1 MSQGAAGQNFHVQ
14 SPQSLA
20 LCIQSRRKG
29 PAYFYRRLRR
39 GVRRRHWLL
48 YSRCRQRMP
57 GKATQDEI
65 LFLQQ
70 QVNEQS
76 DKGELI
82 SEIEQ
87 VREESRVCT
96 KEGVS
101 AIGMNLLHR
110 KFKNCHTSSK

>member
-1 MSQGAAGQNFHVQ
+1 
-14 SPQSLA
+14 
-20 LCIQSRRKG
+20 
-29 PAYFYRRLRR
+29 
-39 GVRRRHWLL
+39 
-48 YSRCRQRMP
+48 MP

-65 LFLQQ
+65 LSLQQ

-96 KEGVS
+96 KEGNMSIEVMEEKKKN
-101 AIGMNLLHR
+101 IGKSMTGQSDVINELKQEIR
-110 KFKNCHTSSK
+110 TKKEVIENYKTSSKRERNRNESLTQKIQELSHEL

>member
-1 MSQGAAGQNFHVQ
+1 
-14 SPQSLA
+14 
-20 LCIQSRRKG
+20 
-29 PAYFYRRLRR
+29 
-39 GVRRRHWLL
+39 
-48 YSRCRQRMP
+48 MP

-65 LFLQQ
+65 LSLQQ

-96 KEGVS
+96 KEGNMSIEVMEEKKKN
-101 AIGMNLLHR
+101 IGKSMTGQSDMINELKQEIR
-110 KFKNCHTSSK
+110 TKKEDIENYKTSSKRERNRNESLTQKIQELSHEL

>member
-1 MSQGAAGQNFHVQ
+1 
-14 SPQSLA
+14 
-20 LCIQSRRKG
+20 
-29 PAYFYRRLRR
+29 
-39 GVRRRHWLL
+39 
-48 YSRCRQRMP
+48 MP

-65 LFLQQ
+65 LSLQQ

-96 KEGVS
+96 KDGNMSIEVMEEKKKN
-101 AIGMNLLHR
+101 IGKSMTGQSDVINELKQEIR
-110 KFKNCHTSSK
+110 TKKEDIENYKTSSKRERNRNESLTQKIQELSHEL

>member
-1 MSQGAAGQNFHVQ
+1 
-14 SPQSLA
+14 
-20 LCIQSRRKG
+20 
-29 PAYFYRRLRR
+29 
-39 GVRRRHWLL
+39 
-48 YSRCRQRMP
+48 MP

-65 LFLQQ
+65 LSLQQ

-96 KEGVS
+96 KEGNMSIEVMEEKKKN
-101 AIGMNLLHR
+101 IGKSMTGQLDVINEL
-110 KFKNCHTSSK
+110 KQEITTKKEDIENYKTSSKRERNRNESLTQKIQELSHEL

>member
-1 MSQGAAGQNFHVQ
+1 
-14 SPQSLA
+14 
-20 LCIQSRRKG
+20 
-29 PAYFYRRLRR
+29 
-39 GVRRRHWLL
+39 
-48 YSRCRQRMP
+48 MP

-65 LFLQQ
+65 LSLQQ

-96 KEGVS
+96 KEGNMSIEVMEEKLEYWKINDWS
-101 AIGMNLLHR
+101 IR
-110 KFKNCHTSSK
+110 CDK

>member
-1 MSQGAAGQNFHVQ
+1 
-14 SPQSLA
+14 
-20 LCIQSRRKG
+20 
-29 PAYFYRRLRR
+29 
-39 GVRRRHWLL
+39 
-48 YSRCRQRMP
+48 MP

-65 LFLQQ
+65 SSLQQ

-96 KEGVS
+96 KEGNMSIEVMEEKKKN
-101 AIGMNLLHR
+101 IGKSMTGQLDVINEL
-110 KFKNCHTSSK
+110 KQEITTKKEDIENYKTSSKRERNRNESLTQKIQELSHEL

>member
-1 MSQGAAGQNFHVQ
+1 
-14 SPQSLA
+14 
-20 LCIQSRRKG
+20 
-29 PAYFYRRLRR
+29 
-39 GVRRRHWLL
+39 
-48 YSRCRQRMP
+48 MP

-65 LFLQQ
+65 LSLQQ

-96 KEGVS
+96 KEGNMSIEVMEEKKKN
-101 AIGMNLLHR
+101 IGKSMTGQSDVINELKQEIR
-110 KFKNCHTSSK
+110 TKKEDIENYKTSSKRERNRNESLTQKIQEMSHKL

>member
-1 MSQGAAGQNFHVQ
+1 
-14 SPQSLA
+14 
-20 LCIQSRRKG
+20 
-29 PAYFYRRLRR
+29 
-39 GVRRRHWLL
+39 
-48 YSRCRQRMP
+48 MP

-65 LFLQQ
+65 LSLQQ

-96 KEGVS
+96 KEGNMSIEVMEEKKKNIGKS
-101 AIGMNLLHR
+101 MTGQLDAINEL
-110 KFKNCHTSSK
+110 KQEITTKKEDIENYKTSSKRERNRNESLTQKIQELSHEL

>member
-1 MSQGAAGQNFHVQ
+1 
-14 SPQSLA
+14 
-20 LCIQSRRKG
+20 
-29 PAYFYRRLRR
+29 
-39 GVRRRHWLL
+39 
-48 YSRCRQRMP
+48 MP

-65 LFLQQ
+65 LSLQQ

-96 KEGVS
+96 KEGNMSIAVMEEKKKN
-101 AIGMNLLHR
+101 IGKSMTGQLDVINEL
-110 KFKNCHTSSK
+110 KQEITTKKEDIENYKTSSKRERNRTESLTQKIQELSHEL